1 MNTAEIIPRKEPRT
15 LAGLAPKPP
24 ALFLPDEKT
33 AERFFGFF
41 TSNIRNK
48 NTRRAYYKAACRF
61 ANWCE
66 SKGLADLATVRP
78 IHVAAYIEEL
88 QGELSAPS
96 VKQHLAA
103 LRMLFDWLVIGH
115 AMEINP
121 AHAVRGPRYSQ
132 TKGKT
137 AVLDREEAR
146 ALIESIDTSTL
157 TGLRDRALIATM
169 IYTFARIGAVLKMNV
184 KDYFSQGRRGW
195 MRLHEKRGKLYEAP
209 CHHKLETYMDEYL
222 TASGFADDK
231 DGALWRTTGR
241 KTGTP
246 SRLTQPDAYLIIERR
261 ARQAGIQTKIGNHS
275 LRATGITDY
284 LKSDGSLAEARRMAN
299 HSDTRTTQLYD
310 RRSDTASLREY
321 EKVGI

>member
-1 MNTAEIIPRKEPRT
+1 MPAEIIPLKEPRS
-15 LAGLAPKPP
+15 LAGLAAKLP

-33 AERFFGFF
+33 ADRFFGFF
-41 TSNIRNK
+41 TANIRNK

-61 ANWCE
+61 ADWCE
-66 SKGLADLATVRP
+66 DRGLSSLPAVRP
-78 IHVAAYIEEL
+78 VHVAGYIEEL
-88 QGELSAPS
+88 QGGLSAPS
-96 VKQHLAA
+96 VKQHLAG
-103 LRMLFDWLVIGH
+103 LRMLFDWLVVGH
-115 AMEINP
+115 ALEVNP

-157 TGLRDRALIATM
+157 TGLRDRALIAAM

-184 KDYFSQGRRGW
+184 RNHFSQGRRGW
-195 MRLHEKRGKLYEAP
+195 MRLHEKRGKVYEAP
-209 CHHKLETYMDEYL
+209 CHHKLEIYMDQYL
-222 TASGFADDK
+222 AASGFADEK
-231 DGALWRTTGR
+231 DAPLWRTTGR

-246 SRLTQPDAYLIIERR
+246 QRLTQPDAYLMIERR
-261 ARQAGIQTKIGNHS
+261 ARKAGIKTKIGNHS
-275 LRATGITDY
+275 LRPTGITDY

-299 HSDTRTTQLYD
+299 HADTRTTQLYD
-310 RRSDTASLREY
+310 RRSDTTSLREY